1 MKITPWIIIIVLMIL
16 LFLQRECTR
25 PTSDILQKAETND
38 TIRIKGDSIP
48 IPYPVVVAG
57 KDNLV
62 IIHDTIPG
70 LIDSAKIFQDYYAK
84 IFGNL
89 VLANDSNIY
98 LSMDYLVTQNRLVW
112 VKPKIQNKRNTVI
125 IQKTAVINQ
134 EKTRNK
140 YYTGLGIGRSP
151 VSFGLSANLL
161 MVNKKQNAYS
171 LAYDAINNDFYFT
184 FYWQIRFK

>member
-1 MKITPWIIIIVLMIL
+1 MKITPWIISIVLMSL
-16 LFLQRECTR
+16 LFLQLECQRKTEHVKQENQV
-25 PTSDILQKAETND
+25 I
-38 TIRIKGDSIP
+38 IIKGDSIP
-48 IPYPVVVAG
+48 VPYPVVSAPRDSLIFVY
-57 KDNLV
+57 
-62 IIHDTIPG
+62 DTVSTG
-70 LIDSAKIFQDYYAK
+70 IDSAKVFADYYTK
-84 IFGNL
+84 VYGSIIM
-89 VLANDSNIY
+89 ANDSNIY
-98 LSMDYLVTQNRLVW
+98 VSMDYLVTQNRLVW

-125 IQKTAVINQ
+125 IQNTAVINQ

-140 YYTGLGIGRSP
+140 FYAGLGIGRSP

>member
-1 MKITPWIIIIVLMIL
+1 MKITPWIIIISLGLI
-16 LFLQRECTR
+16 LFLQIQCHHCPQGIAPKT
-25 PTSDILQKAETND
+25 
-38 TIRIKGDSIP
+38 IKGDSIAV
-48 IPYPVVVAG
+48 PYPVVIAG

-98 LSMDYLVTQNRLVW
+98 LSMDYLVTRNRLVW
-112 VKPKIQNKRNTVI
+112 VKPKIQNKRKTVI
-125 IQKTAVINQ
+125 IQNTAVINQ

-140 YYTGLGIGRSP
+140 YYAGMGIGRSP
-151 VSFGLSANLL
+151 VSFGLSASLL

-171 LAYDAINNDFYFT
+171 ISYDILNNDFYFT